1 MMCHVIVIPSYNT
14 ERGNLATDSSWFV
27 TASET
32 QFYVIDNL
40 FILTII
46 PDKPFV
52 IILLK
57 NTMLN

>member
-14 ERGNLATDSSWFV
+14 ERGNLATASSWFV

-57 NTMLN
+57 IQC